1 MSQHRLS
8 PITTRLSSNALPG
21 EKSTALPEAIPEESA
36 AAGKETETKAEE
48 DKPPA
53 GSGWLTLLKLDM
65 TKTEWDILVAST
77 CFKLLLF
84 PA

>member
-8 PITTRLSSNALPG
+8 PITTRPSSNALPG
-21 EKSTALPEAIPEESA
+21 EKSTALPDAIPEESA
-36 AAGKETETKAEE
+36 ATSKEADAKIEE
-48 DKPPA
+48 DKPA
-53 GSGWLTLLKLDM
+53 AERGWFSLLKLDM
-65 TKTEWDILVAST
+65 TKTEWDILIAST

>member
-8 PITTRLSSNALPG
+8 PLATRPSSSTIPS
-21 EKSTALPEAIPEESA
+21 EKSHAVPDSIPEESA
-36 AAGKETETKAEE
+36 AASKDVQGEE
-48 DKPPA
+48 EKPIA
-53 GSGWLTLLKLDM
+53 KSGWLSSLKLDM

>member
-1 MSQHRLS
+1 MSQRRLS
-8 PITTRLSSNALPG
+8 PIATRPSSNAIPE
-21 EKSTALPEAIPEESA
+21 EKSHAVPDSIPEESA
-36 AAGKETETKAEE
+36 APRKEVENEE
-48 DKPPA
+48 KPIA
-53 GSGWLTLLKLDM
+53 RSGWLPPLTLDM